1 MAVFFACPALSST
14 SRGSPFVTAH
24 QTLQCRLWM
33 PTAFLSKIPHLL
45 LAVADAKM
53 TLCEDDVETN
63 EEEGDS
69 VADDAEDDVVGDE
82 TFLQ

>member
-1 MAVFFACPALSST
+1 MAVFLACPLSST

-53 TLCEDDVETN
+53 TLKQMMKKATL
-63 EEEGDS
+63 S
-69 VADDAEDDVVGDE
+69 RMMQK
-82 TFLQ
+82 T